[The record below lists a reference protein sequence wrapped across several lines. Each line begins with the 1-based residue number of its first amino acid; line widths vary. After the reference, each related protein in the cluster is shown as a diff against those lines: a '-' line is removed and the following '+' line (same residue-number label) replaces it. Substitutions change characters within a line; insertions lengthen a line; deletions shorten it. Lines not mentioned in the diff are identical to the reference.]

1 MLSEIFGPSTKAM
14 LTASGGLAVRLING
28 TGAPTVKGT
37 LVTASRSA
45 DLTAVAQ
52 TNMFDTFGV
61 MYESGVAAGAWCWVV
76 VSGLAQVLYAA
87 GETATRGNVCVAN
100 TTDGRASDIANFGG
114 GLPAAD
120 EHFKEIGHVLETKVP
135 KDAQTSV
142 LAFVNLH
149 FN

>member
-1 MLSEIFGPSTKAM
+1 MFDLGTAM
-14 LTASGGLAVRLING
+14 RVTIDGGLAVRLKNG
-28 TGAPTVKGT
+28 TGAATVKGT

-45 DLTAVAQ
+45 DLSVVAQ

-61 MYESGVAAGAWCWVV
+61 MYESGVAAGEWCWVV
-76 VSGLAQVLYAA
+76 VSGLAQVLYKA

-100 TTDGRASDIANFGG
+100 AADGTASDLANFGG

-120 EHFKEIGHVLETKVP
+120 EHFKEVGHVLETKVP
-135 KDAQTSV
+135 KDAMTSV